1 MKKILSSIIAIVIML
16 CSVLPCFAAEF
27 TCTCGQSPTI
37 YVAALGSGSVI
48 LDEGTE
54 NEKTLFRPEITDIL
68 SDFAPLIPA
77 AAELIATKDYDKFG
91 DVLIN
96 CVNTSFGML
105 ALDGE
110 GKSHERVTSEEF
122 HPDTAEHGDHTN
134 YYFGY
139 DFRLD
144 PVENAEKLY
153 TYIQEVKEVTGH
165 DNIRLRAS
173 SMGGVVTLA
182 YLRLYGS
189 ADIENIIF
197 QNCPLKG
204 TAVAGDLYNGN
215 VEINKDALIRYAEGA
230 LPSLENDFLGAV
242 LYILIQMLDEA
253 GHWDFLLS
261 VADDLLLNLKDRV
274 FEESL
279 IPIFG
284 TLPGIWSF
292 VPDEYYEGA
301 KEFMKLD
308 EETQGVLI
316 DKLDYYHYEIQS
328 KAEELLSDAKA
339 SGTNLYIVAGYNMQR
354 TPLVPTYMNTS
365 DGTVDTVYASVGATC
380 APLGEQ
386 LPEDY
391 TQALHTDKN
400 FMSPDRMIDASTCIL
415 PEYTWFV
422 KDMLHCTTHDGHGEL
437 YRLFHTS
444 KEQIT
449 VFDYEEYPQFLQNDT
464 VNQTFHPVT
473 ESEGAIQDA
482 ANNVL
487 DSFTLMNIVKLL
499 TVLFESLTSYI
510 PGLF

>member
-1 MKKILSSIIAIVIML
+1 MKKFLSLAIVTVIML
-16 CSVLPCFAAEF
+16 CSVLPCFAAESV
-27 TCTCGQSPTI
+27 CPCGQSPII
-37 YVAALGSGSVI
+37 YVAALGSGTVY
-48 LDEGTE
+48 LDQGTE
-54 NEKTLFRPEITDIL
+54 NEKALFRPEASDIL
-68 SDFAPLIPA
+68 NDFAPLVPA
-77 AAELIATKDYDKFG
+77 VAELIVTKDYNKFG
-91 DVLIN
+91 DVLIE
-96 CVNTSFGML
+96 CVNSSFGML

-122 HPDTAEHGDHTN
+122 HPENAEHGDDYS

-153 TYIQEVKEVTGH
+153 TYIQEVKEITGH
-165 DNIRLRAS
+165 DTVRFRSS

-182 YLRLYGS
+182 YLKLYGS

-230 LPSLENDFLGAV
+230 LPSLENDFFGAV
-242 LYILIQMLDEA
+242 LYILIEMLDEA
-253 GHWDFLLS
+253 GHWDALLNI
-261 VADDLLLNLKDRV
+261 ADDLILNLKDRV

-301 KEFMKLD
+301 KEFMQLD
-308 EETQGVLI
+308 EETQSVLI
-316 DKLDYYHYEIQS
+316 EKLDYYHYEVQS
-328 KAEELLSDAKA
+328 KAEELLTGAKA
-339 SGTNLYIVAGYNMQR
+339 DGTNLYIVVGYNMQR

-380 APLGEQ
+380 APLGEA

-391 TQALHTDKN
+391 TQALYTDKN
-400 FMSPDRMIDASTCIL
+400 FMSPDGMIDASTCVL
-415 PEYTWFV
+415 PEYTWFI
-422 KDMLHCTTHDGHGEL
+422 KDMLHCTTHDGHGEM

-444 KEQIT
+444 EEQIT
-449 VFDYEEYPQFLQNDT
+449 VFDCEEYPQFLQNDT
-464 VNQTFHPVT
+464 VNQTFRPVT
-473 ESEGAIQDA
+473 ASEGDVQDA
-482 ANNVL
+482 TNNL
-487 DSFTLMNIVKLL
+487 TNSFTLMNIVKLL
-499 TVLFESLTSYI
+499 SAIFDVLRAYI
-510 PGLF
+510 LNIF